1 MPTPPETTA
10 ISGERKKPRYLT
22 IYQQIRERI
31 TLLQYPPGF
40 ALRENSLAEEF
51 NVSRTPIRRAL
62 HRLEFEGLVHISRGT
77 GAVVA
82 AVDIKSLKEVYAL
95 RLKLAELVAELNP
108 ARLKSDHL
116 PSLENILAQV
126 KQCQGQYDP
135 VALAHIYNNFH
146 QEMLNI
152 IGNEPL
158 KQISDQLFHR
168 TSRVWLQLLPYLD
181 WEEECQIVCE
191 EIEDVLAGLH
201 AGDMQA
207 VAQVRR
213 RHMALLLKRINNYL
227 SSADNSDE

>member
-1 MPTPPETTA
+1 MPTE
-10 ISGERKKPRYLT
+10 ISASSIEQRQPRYIT

-62 HRLEFEGLVHISRGT
+62 HRLEFEGLVYISRGT

-82 AVDIKSLKEVYAL
+82 AVDIRSLKEVYAL
-95 RLKLAELVAELNP
+95 RLKLAELVGELNP
-108 ARLKSDHL
+108 ARLESDHL
-116 PSLENILAQV
+116 PTLEDILEQV
-126 KQCQGQYDP
+126 KQRKEEYDP
-135 VALAHIYNNFH
+135 VALARVYNSFH

-191 EIEDVLAGLH
+191 EINDVLAGLRE
-201 AGDMQA
+201 GDMQA

-213 RHMALLLKRINNYL
+213 HHMALLLKRINNYL
-227 SSADNSDE
+227 SSADNSEG